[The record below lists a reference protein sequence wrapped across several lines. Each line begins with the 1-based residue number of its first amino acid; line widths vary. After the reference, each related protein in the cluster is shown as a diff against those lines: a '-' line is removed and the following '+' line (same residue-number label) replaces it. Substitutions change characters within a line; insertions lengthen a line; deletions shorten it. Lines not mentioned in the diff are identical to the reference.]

1 MSARGMFSGRCPH
14 RKPAAKQTASRY
26 CVCAVAIL
34 ILAGL
39 TAPVVAMAGPSG
51 VGEIYAAPAVP
62 SIGERF
68 GVASVYLGAYDTATM
83 ERELSSMESAGIG
96 WVRCDFAWL
105 GLEPLRGK
113 WNFAGPDLLMQK
125 AAAHGVKVLGILGSS
140 PPWANGGKEWNF
152 PPTDINAWRKYVRTV
167 VSRYKGKVAAWE
179 VWNEENIHA
188 FWQPEPNS
196 SKYMVLLA
204 AASQEIRKADPG
216 AKIVMGGVAGLGSD
230 YLNACLAMGA
240 ADYVDAIAYH
250 PYAETIGVEGQPAE
264 DLLRPKESLC
274 RFLVDFVH
282 WLVAQ
287 HTDKDLEIWIT
298 EVGWTT
304 CAESPPGVDTN
315 TQASYML
322 RTMINYASTDV
333 DRVIWYNL
341 RDTML
346 NDWDRYGLLGYG
358 FNPRPSYGYYAT
370 FEKVF
375 GPAVAVDQSTVSF
388 TCTRPTTLEAH
399 AFKLPDGDLAL
410 AAWKSDDRA
419 DSLTFTVNDPSFRNP
434 VSVDPLNGIE
444 QPTPGVARDA
454 SGKPSVTGLAI
465 GKTPVIIKLDKVVVS
480 SITPNQAYQHTISM
494 PISDLA
500 GSGSQAGAAVRL
512 EMDGKIIYAYGVNV
526 PSPNQITCIIGFF
539 GVEPGTYDVVV
550 TNPDGSWARLEDG
563 FRVISLCGAGG
574 GAAVLALGLML
585 GLVSAAGTL
594 RLKRSRRKR
603 D

>member
-1 MSARGMFSGRCPH
+1 
-14 RKPAAKQTASRY
+14 
-26 CVCAVAIL
+26 
-34 ILAGL
+34 
-39 TAPVVAMAGPSG
+39 
-51 VGEIYAAPAVP
+51 
-62 SIGERF
+62 
-68 GVASVYLGAYDTATM
+68 
-83 ERELSSMESAGIG
+83 
-96 WVRCDFAWL
+96 
-105 GLEPLRGK
+105 
-113 WNFAGPDLLMQK
+113 
-125 AAAHGVKVLGILGSS
+125 
-140 PPWANGGKEWNF
+140 
-152 PPTDINAWRKYVRTV
+152 
-167 VSRYKGKVAAWE
+167 
-179 VWNEENIHA
+179 
-188 FWQPEPNS
+188 
-196 SKYMVLLA
+196 
-204 AASQEIRKADPG
+204 
-216 AKIVMGGVAGLGSD
+216 
-230 YLNACLAMGA
+230 
-240 ADYVDAIAYH
+240 
-250 PYAETIGVEGQPAE
+250 
-264 DLLRPKESLC
+264 
-274 RFLVDFVH
+274 
-282 WLVAQ
+282 
-287 HTDKDLEIWIT
+287 
-298 EVGWTT
+298 
-304 CAESPPGVDTN
+304 
-315 TQASYML
+315 
-322 RTMINYASTDV
+322 MINYASKDV

-346 NDWDRYGLLGYG
+346 NDWDRYGLLSYD

-410 AAWKSDDRA
+410 AAWKSDDLA

-539 GVEPGTYDVVV
+539 GVELGAYDVVV